1 MGFIWLLVRSILS
14 RSNPS
19 NMTRITNVNGNSC
32 IARGSMGA
40 GPEEEMWSVLKKRMN
55 VIHEDAKKKQSAIK
69 VYSDS
74 NTGRRQNRQIF
85 YRKQEKPHF
94 SYIQHLRPQIQAV
107 HLFLF

>member
-1 MGFIWLLVRSILS
+1 MASVALFQPTHLRDSKVTELKAYSEFSFCVSVGFIWLLVRSLLS

-55 VIHEDAKKKQSAIK
+55 VIHEDAKKQTKRYQ
-69 VYSDS
+69 
-74 NTGRRQNRQIF
+74 GLFRQ
-85 YRKQEKPHF
+85 
-94 SYIQHLRPQIQAV
+94 QHR
-107 HLFLF
+107 